1 MKSYE
6 TVEPH
11 EFVDEVL
18 AQALADG
25 ASDIYWLP
33 AKDKV
38 TVRAKVAGQKLLL
51 ATVPREY
58 GERCITRIKVLGKLL
73 TYRTEIAQDGAIR
86 AGGER
91 PDAELRV
98 ASMPTSYGERIT
110 IRVLQESGA
119 QRRISDLGFVP
130 TVEQTLLDLLRKQH
144 GLLVL
149 TGPTGSG
156 KTTTIYA
163 LIRELLAQGED
174 PASIITIEDP
184 IECEIEDVS
193 QVQIAR
199 SNAEWG
205 YAAAL
210 RAALRHDV
218 KTLVIGE
225 MRDKDVV
232 RVVLDAAL
240 TGHRVVTTYHA
251 GEIPAVYARLLHQ
264 GFEPFLV
271 AAAVSGVLTQRLAQR
286 KDGSGA
292 VPVAAVLRADDD
304 WREFIIAN
312 PGLGELRKQMKTIP
326 NADLATAAA
335 ALAAAGTIHE
345 KDVYLL

>member
-1 MKSYE
+1 MKPHE
-6 TVEPH
+6 TLEPH

-18 AQALADG
+18 ARALADG
-25 ASDIYWLP
+25 ASDVYWLP
-33 AKDKV
+33 ARDKV
-38 TVRAKVAGQKLLL
+38 TVRAKVAGEKVLL
-51 ATVPREY
+51 ALIPREY

-86 AGGER
+86 AGGDR

-110 IRVLQESGA
+110 IRVLQERGA
-119 QRRISDLGFVP
+119 SRRVRDLGFAQP
-130 TVEQTLLDLLRKQH
+130 VEQALLDLLTKQH

-163 LIRELLAQGED
+163 LIRELLGRGED

-184 IECEIEDVS
+184 IECEIGDIS
-193 QVQIAR
+193 QVQVAR
-199 SNAEWG
+199 SGGEWD
-205 YAAAL
+205 YTAAL

-225 MRDKDVV
+225 MRDKEVV

-251 GEIPAVYARLLHQ
+251 GDIPAVYARLLHQ
-264 GFEPFLV
+264 GFEPFLI

-286 KDGSGA
+286 KDGSGP
-292 VPVAAVLRADDD
+292 VPIAAVLRADDE
-304 WREFIIAN
+304 WRDYIIAN
-312 PGLGELRKQMKTIP
+312 PGLGELRRKVRTIP
-326 NADLATAAA
+326 NADLPGAAVE
-335 ALAAAGTIHE
+335 LARNGVIHE
-345 KDVYLL
+345 KDAYLL